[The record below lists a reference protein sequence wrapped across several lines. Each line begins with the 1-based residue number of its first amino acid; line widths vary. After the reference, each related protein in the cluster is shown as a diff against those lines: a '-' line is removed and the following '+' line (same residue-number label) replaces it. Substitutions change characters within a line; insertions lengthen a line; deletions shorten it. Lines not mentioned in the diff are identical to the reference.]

1 LSDTA
6 TRTRTRD
13 IPVAG
18 ANGSDPVT
26 NRSIAPIDAYRAD
39 FERQRAA
46 PEWLQSLR
54 AKAMARFEALGFP
67 TTKNE
72 DWHFTSVTPI
82 AEKIFRAAMTSN
94 AGVSPGGSTAEVV
107 APADLG
113 RFTFDQ
119 PTWHTLV
126 FVNGEFSEDLSSY
139 AGLGNKVRVSSLAKA
154 IRSGTG
160 RPERHLG
167 KIATFDSHAFTALNT
182 AFIRDGAFI
191 ELQADAVIDAP
202 IHLIFVSEGR
212 GESISHP
219 RNLIVAARNSRAS
232 IIESY
237 ICVRDTPYFTNA
249 VTEIS
254 LGEGARLDH
263 YKLQR
268 ESEKA
273 FHVGTTQIRQARDSQ
288 LHSFSFAVGGLLA
301 RTNIYTSLDGDG
313 ATCTLNGL
321 YLADGVQH
329 IDNQTSIEHI
339 APNCPSH
346 EIYKGVLDGRSHGV
360 FNGKVYVH
368 PEAQKT
374 DGKQSNNN
382 LLLSPSAR
390 VDTKPQLEI
399 FADDVKCTHGATVGR
414 LDELAM
420 FYLNSR
426 GIGPETARTL
436 LTYAFAADVLE
447 TIELETMKS
456 ELEKIVLARFEG
468 NAT

>member
-1 LSDTA
+1 VS
-6 TRTRTRD
+6 TR
-13 IPVAG
+13 AE
-18 ANGSDPVT
+18 S
-26 NRSIAPIDAYRAD
+26 PIEAYRKD
-39 FERQRAA
+39 FERQPAA

-54 AKAMARFEALGFP
+54 AQGMARFEALGFP
-67 TTKNE
+67 STKNE
-72 DWHFTSVTPI
+72 DWHFTSVAPI
-82 AEKIFRAAMTSN
+82 AEQTFHPAMTSRP
-94 AGVSPGGSTAEVV
+94 GVSSEGSTAGVV
-107 APADLG
+107 APADLK
-113 RFTFDQ
+113 RFMFDQ
-119 PTWHTLV
+119 PSWHVLV
-126 FVNGEFSEDLSSY
+126 FVNGEFSGDLSSY
-139 AGLGNKVRVSSLAKA
+139 AGLGEKVRVNSLAKA
-154 IRSGTG
+154 IRSGIG

-167 KIATFDSHAFTALNT
+167 KIASFDNHAFTALNT
-182 AFIRDGAFI
+182 AFIRDGAFV
-191 ELQADAVIDAP
+191 ELQADAVVDGP
-202 IHLIFVSEGR
+202 IHLIFVSEGE
-212 GESISHP
+212 GKAVSHP
-219 RNLIVAARNSRAS
+219 RNLIVAAQNSRAT

-237 ICVRDTPYFTNA
+237 VSIRDNSYFTNA

-254 LGEGARLDH
+254 LGDGARIDH
-263 YKLQR
+263 YKMQR
-268 ESEKA
+268 ESEKS
-273 FHVGTTQIRQARDSQ
+273 FHVGTTQTRQARDSQ

-301 RTNIYTSLDGDG
+301 RTNIYTSLDGPA

-321 YLADGVQH
+321 YLTDGVQH

-346 EIYKGVLDGRSHGV
+346 EVYKGVLDGRSHGV

-382 LLLSPSAR
+382 LLLSPNAR

-447 TIELETMKS
+447 TIELKPVRDD
-456 ELEKIVLARFEG
+456 LERSVLARFAG
-468 NAT
+468 SAV